1 MSHLIQ
7 KAAHALDWHS
17 ILGKRNFHPNGR
29 KITKQE
35 LDRRSSLG
43 EMGVMMLLVWGD
55 GARLQNIAQHIN

>member
-1 MSHLIQ
+1 MHWIGIRYW
-7 KAAHALDWHS
+7 A
-17 ILGKRNFHPNGR
+17 KRNFHPNGR

-43 EMGVMMLLVWGD
+43 EMGVMMLLVWGN